1 MCNALTD
8 LSLMSMPPNK
18 NGLTSYNKGEKIEIS
33 GTTLIKIN
41 SINFVISNIK
51 SNKK

>member
-1 MCNALTD
+1 
-8 LSLMSMPPNK
+8 MSMPPTG
-18 NGLTSYNKGEKIEIS
+18 NGLTAYNKGDDIVIS

-51 SNKK
+51 SNKTID